1 MNYFF
6 KQLYTKLHSFKLYR
20 ILYNLKVS
28 DKKLFYKR
36 KLDFAKHIK
45 HSLVKVKLFFRM
57 F

>member
-45 HSLVKVKLFFRM
+45 HSLVKVELFFRM